1 MYDTITK
8 KLEIEISG
16 KTTVGWWIW
25 IKHTASFEEKW
36 IFKVIFHFWTT
47 VIGRIW
53 IFFPFSFLGAL
64 VFFL

>member
-25 IKHTASFEEKW
+25 IKHTASFEEN
-36 IFKVIFHFWTT
+36 
-47 VIGRIW
+47 G
-53 IFFPFSFLGAL
+53 FSMLYSISGPL
-64 VFFL
+64 